1 MPSNKS
7 FIVLALSAAY
17 AAANLCTPFFP
28 PQDNSSSG
36 SSNNN
41 TSNDSGSGGSGGA
54 NDSNDSP
61 ANNLCKEPD
70 TPLNETWSDV
80 QSDIDDLK
88 TKIDTKT
95 SRKADIQKTCDDAL
109 TEWKKLYPFECPA
122 TKPTYDDYKSFI
134 PSLTVRG
141 FSADADKKIQ
151 QAKDLELDAEKEAD
165 RIGEI
170 EGERSKLLEIIETNE
185 KELGKFRKFKTYWN
199 ANGADYTKVNEFY

>member
-61 ANNLCKEPD
+61 ANNLCKEAD

-80 QSDIDDLK
+80 
-88 TKIDTKT
+88 
-95 SRKADIQKTCDDAL
+95 
-109 TEWKKLYPFECPA
+109 
-122 TKPTYDDYKSFI
+122 
-134 PSLTVRG
+134 
-141 FSADADKKIQ
+141 
-151 QAKDLELDAEKEAD
+151 
-165 RIGEI
+165 
-170 EGERSKLLEIIETNE
+170 
-185 KELGKFRKFKTYWN
+185 
-199 ANGADYTKVNEFY
+199 